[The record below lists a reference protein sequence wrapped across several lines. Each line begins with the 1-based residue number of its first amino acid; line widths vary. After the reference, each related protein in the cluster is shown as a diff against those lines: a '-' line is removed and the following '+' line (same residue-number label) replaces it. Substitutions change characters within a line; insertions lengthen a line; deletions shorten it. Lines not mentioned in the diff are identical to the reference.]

1 MLALIRRGVS
11 IRFVA
16 IEGTLKV
23 VVEDPDDDHF
33 VESAVT
39 AGAEYSVSGDR
50 HLKKIESHDDIR
62 IVASAEF
69 LRLFTDRQA
78 FRGK

>member
-1 MLALIRRGVS
+1 M
-11 IRFVA
+11 A

-39 AGAEYSVSGDR
+39 AGPEYRVSGDR
-50 HLKKIESHDDIR
+50 HLKKIETHDDIR